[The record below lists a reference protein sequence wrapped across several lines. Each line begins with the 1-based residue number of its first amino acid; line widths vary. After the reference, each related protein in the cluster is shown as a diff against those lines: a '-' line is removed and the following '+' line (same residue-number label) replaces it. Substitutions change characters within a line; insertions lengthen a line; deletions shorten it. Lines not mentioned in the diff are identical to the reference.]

1 MFGRVSVQ
9 AVVSVY
15 LGVLT
20 IVGLVATAIGSSA
33 SDPWDVVMFDVTIG
47 CVVLALPGLVAVAVF
62 RFAGWPAVAKPG
74 PLDARALAA
83 AEPFESV
90 IDKYHWRFLT
100 FADIG
105 VKSRVLDVGCGTGRT
120 TRNAAWTAKHG
131 TVLGVDLDG
140 ALIRKARELA
150 RRAGAANTA
159 FRHCDPEVHSFD
171 EGWFDIVISR
181 TGVMSFADPVG
192 AFTNL
197 ARALRPGGTLALM
210 VWQHPEKN
218 QWLREFHAPDEP
230 WPVSLLSDPD
240 RLRTML
246 TEAGYTDI
254 EIGERALPLEFGT
267 RRYDSAAWFVRAR
280 SQAESAVDPLTE

>member
-1 MFGRVSVQ
+1 MFGRFSVQ
-9 AVVSVY
+9 AVVFAY
-15 LGVLT
+15 LAVLAV
-20 IVGLVATAIGSSA
+20 IGLLATAIGRSA
-33 SDPWDVVMFDVTIG
+33 SDPWDVVMVDVTIG
-47 CVVLALPGLVAVAVF
+47 CILLAIPGLVAVLVF
-62 RFAGWPAVAKPG
+62 RAEGWPAVAKPG
-74 PLDARALAA
+74 PLDSRALAA
-83 AEPFESV
+83 AEPFETV
-90 IDKYHWRFLT
+90 IEKYHWRFLT
-100 FADIG
+100 FGDIG
-105 VKSRVLDVGCGTGRT
+105 VTSRVLDVGCGTGRT
-120 TRNAAWTAKHG
+120 TRNAAWIAKHG

-140 ALIRKARELA
+140 SLVRQARALA
-150 RRAGAANTA
+150 RRAGAANAT
-159 FRHCDPEVHSFD
+159 FKHCDPASHRFPA
-171 EGWFDIVISR
+171 GWFDIVISR
-181 TGVMSFADPVG
+181 TGVMAFTDPVG

-280 SQAESAVDPLTE
+280 SQAERAVDPLTE